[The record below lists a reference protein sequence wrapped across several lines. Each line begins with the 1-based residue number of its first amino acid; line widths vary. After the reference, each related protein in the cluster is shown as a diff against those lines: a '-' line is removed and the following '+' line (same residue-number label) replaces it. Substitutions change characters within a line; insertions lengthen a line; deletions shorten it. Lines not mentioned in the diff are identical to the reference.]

1 MEERV
6 PVLVCGGSLV
16 GLSAAAFL
24 AWRGVPVLVVER
36 REQTCVHPRAK
47 AFSMRTAE
55 LLRQLGIEQEVRR
68 CGPPGV
74 AFTAGSSELTVHT
87 LAGAEISWQEA
98 AMDPTFGQGDAS
110 PCRFLVCPQD
120 VLEPI
125 LRDRAVELGA
135 DVRFGTELVDFEQDG
150 AGVTA
155 RIRDLGDGA
164 VTTVRADYLI
174 GADGPDSSVRAA
186 LGIGTHGV
194 GTFQHDVSVL
204 FDADLSV
211 PLRGRK
217 FFLCFVQHPEAKG
230 VLSTD
235 GRRWQYTKSYRPE
248 AGESPDQFTEQR
260 CRQLVRTAV
269 GVPDLE
275 LDVVDIQAWSMSAW
289 VASRMR
295 QGRVFLAGDSAHVC
309 PPAGGF
315 GANTGIQDAYD
326 LAWKLAHVLDGRA
339 GAGLLD
345 TYQDERLP
353 VASFTVDQS
362 VARFVEHNSP
372 AQAPAGE
379 RISQVSH
386 LAVTI
391 GYRYRSAALPPCPPG
406 DDAPC
411 EVPGPPRGRP
421 GTRVPHAWLEHGGAS
436 VSTVELA
443 GRTFALLAGPA
454 ADRWGKAAE
463 VVAGR
468 LGVDVDVHHLPATAA
483 PGAEEQHGAA
493 GRRGEDAGSRDG
505 RAQGEQV
512 LGALGLDEGGALLMR
527 PDAFVTW
534 TSPVRCLD
542 PEAELHRALAR
553 ALARP
558 EQPAAL
564 PTSP

>member
-1 MEERV
+1 MVERV

-24 AWRGVPVLVVER
+24 AWQGVPVQVAER
-36 REQTCVHPRAK
+36 RDRTCVHPRAK

-55 LLRQLGIEQEVRR
+55 LLRHLGVEQEVRR
-68 CGPPGV
+68 CGPPGG
-74 AFTAGSSELTVHT
+74 AFAGGSSELSVHT
-87 LAGAEISWQEA
+87 LAGEEISWQEA

-125 LRDRAVELGA
+125 LRKRAVELGA
-135 DVRFGTELVDFEQDG
+135 DVHFGRELVDFSQDG
-150 AGVTA
+150 QGVTA
-155 RIRDLGDGA
+155 RLRDLDSGT
-164 VTTVRADYLI
+164 VRTVRADYLI
-174 GADGPDSSVRAA
+174 AADGPDSSVRQA
-186 LGIGTHGV
+186 LGIRTHGV

-204 FDADLSV
+204 FDADLSG
-211 PLRGRK
+211 PLRGRR
-217 FFLCFVQHPEAKG
+217 FFLCFIRHPEAAG

-248 AGESPDQFTEQR
+248 AGESPEQFTEQR
-260 CRQLVRTAV
+260 CRQLIRTAV

-289 VASRMR
+289 VADRMR

-339 GAGLLD
+339 GAGLLH

-362 VARFVEHNSP
+362 VARFVEHNSI
-372 AQAPAGE
+372 AQAPPGTTAP
-379 RISQVSH
+379 QVSH

-391 GYRYRSAALPPCPPG
+391 GYRYRSDALPPCPPG

-411 EVPGPPRGRP
+411 EVPGPPHGRP
-421 GTRVPHAWLEHGGAS
+421 GTRVPHVWLERDGQQ

-443 GRTFALLAGPA
+443 GRTFVLLAGPM
-454 ADRWGKAAE
+454 ADHWVKAAA
-463 VVAGR
+463 VVADR
-468 LGVDVDVHHLPATAA
+468 LGVEIDVHHVTGATVPGSEQSAA
-483 PGAEEQHGAA
+483 GHGDDQAGAEAAHGQ
-493 GRRGEDAGSRDG
+493 GD
-505 RAQGEQV
+505 RA
-512 LGALGLDEGGALLMR
+512 LRALGLTEDGALLVR
-527 PDAFVTW
+527 PDAFVAW
-534 TSPVRCLD
+534 TSPATCLD
-542 PEAELHRALAR
+542 AEAELHQALAR

-558 EQPAAL
+558 DRPTAARTA
-564 PTSP
+564 P